1 MTTSFKS
8 LLMASCISLALVAC
22 NAAETTTAPASATE
36 QALPVMTDA
45 ASYGKA
51 AAEWQLSTIDD
62 LSYLPNRIPQ
72 SSYNRGWVKGAFYI
86 GLERFA
92 EKTGNQEYLNLLRN
106 ESFENGFEFGERYW
120 HGDDQIFGTIYAGVV
135 KRHSEVGVD
144 ALRPSLEKM
153 DKIIEERSTVSLEF
167 VEPKPGEAGAEGTC
181 QTRWCWAD
189 AIFMAPPAWAAISNV
204 TGDPKYRQYAIEET
218 DATIE
223 YLYDEE
229 TGLFFR
235 DSRYFKYRTENGG
248 KVMWSRGNGWVYAG
262 LARFIESL
270 PENDPARARYEELF
284 VSMSEALISRIRTRR
299 SAGQGL
305 DRHEECR

>member
-1 MTTSFKS
+1 
-8 LLMASCISLALVAC
+8 
-22 NAAETTTAPASATE
+22 
-36 QALPVMTDA
+36 
-45 ASYGKA
+45 
-51 AAEWQLSTIDD
+51 
-62 LSYLPNRIPQ
+62 
-72 SSYNRGWVKGAFYI
+72 
-86 GLERFA
+86 
-92 EKTGNQEYLNLLRN
+92 
-106 ESFENGFEFGERYW
+106 
-120 HGDDQIFGTIYAGVV
+120 
-135 KRHSEVGVD
+135 
-144 ALRPSLEKM
+144 M

-284 VSMSEALISRIRTRR
+284 VSMSEALISRQREDGYWPT
-299 SAGQGL
+299 SL
-305 DRHEECR
+305 DDAALFPNPETSGTAFFGFGW